1 MTKLNIPSTK
11 FSMELA
17 AGTLAAAKKA
27 AEAGTEN
34 MLLVHPSHVT
44 EIDGFNVRV
53 DTPDYLEHVAALAE
67 SIKANGFYANKP
79 LGGYIG
85 KDGEGND
92 ALLLTDGY
100 SRLRALRKLMEE
112 GVEIGKIP
120 FAVKAKGTSLEDLTV
135 ALVQDNEGRKLE
147 VYEKAV
153 VVKRLKGYG
162 MAEDEIARRLG
173 MTKRYVDDL
182 LLLAGAPR
190 QIAVFVT
197 TGKVS
202 ATEAIKQIR
211 ANPTGAAKALAD
223 MIKKAEA
230 KGKGRATAK
239 DNASGSTESDDNEA
253 GETNGVVSSSHK
265 VTRGK
270 SVTTLKLKF
279 KQGAIVPAD
288 EIKLVSRLQGGEW
301 WNFVDEKTDRENVV
315 IEANFAVEIKI
326 TTDEPKDPEA
336 ASENEDTAP
345 APRLGDDS
353 ASEDGEDGAETPEEA
368 EEAPEG
374 DEPTADAAEDADE
387 EL

>member
-1 MTKLNIPSTK
+1 MSKLTLPSTK
-11 FSMELA
+11 FSTDLA

-27 AEAGTEN
+27 VEAGTEN
-34 MLLVHPSHVT
+34 MLLVHPSHIT

-53 DTPDYLEHVAALAE
+53 DTPEYLAHVDALAE
-67 SIKANGFYANKP
+67 SIRANGYYPNKP

-85 KDGEGND
+85 KDGEGKD

-100 SRLRALRKLMEE
+100 SRLRALRKLIEE
-112 GVEIGKIP
+112 GVEIANVP
-120 FAVKAKGTSLEDLTV
+120 FAVKGKGTSLEDLTV

-162 MAEDEIARRLG
+162 MADDEIARRLG

-182 LLLAGAPR
+182 LILAGAPR
-190 QIAVFVT
+190 QIAIFVT

-211 ANPTGAAKALAD
+211 ANPTGAAKIIAEA
-223 MIKKAEA
+223 IKKAEA
-230 KGKGRATAK
+230 KGKGRATGK
-239 DNASGSTESDDNEA
+239 DTGSTGGSSEGDDEA
-253 GETNGVVSSSHK
+253 GETNGVVSSEHK

-270 SVTTLKLKF
+270 SVTTLKLRF

-288 EIKLVSRLQGGEW
+288 EIKLVSRLQGAEW
-301 WNFVDEKTDRENVV
+301 WNFVDEETDRDNVV
-315 IEANFAVEIKI
+315 IEENFAVEIKI
-326 TTDEPKDPEA
+326 TMDEPKEPEA
-336 ASENEDTAP
+336 APDTEA

-353 ASEDGEDGAETPEEA
+353 DDDDAAETPAEDDEA
-368 EEAPEG
+368 DDADEA
-374 DEPTADAAEDADE
+374 ADDADE